1 MLTTT
6 NQKSMGRA
14 ISSTNPVQ
22 RKLPPLL
29 RMLEVYRKYCGEHT
43 IHKKT
48 VMIIYP
54 IQSIESANG
63 KLGTVSLP
71 SNPHGRVGSMRV
83 KANKQDPLTT
93 SHQRMFPLAMVAET
107 IL

>member
-6 NQKSMGRA
+6 NQNSMGRA
-14 ISSTNPVQ
+14 IPSTNPVQ

-48 VMIIYP
+48 VMNIW
-54 IQSIESANG
+54 
-63 KLGTVSLP
+63 TMLP
-71 SNPHGRVGSMRV
+71 DWIPHGERASG
-83 KANKQDPLTT
+83 DD
-93 SHQRMFPLAMVAET
+93 
-107 IL
+107 